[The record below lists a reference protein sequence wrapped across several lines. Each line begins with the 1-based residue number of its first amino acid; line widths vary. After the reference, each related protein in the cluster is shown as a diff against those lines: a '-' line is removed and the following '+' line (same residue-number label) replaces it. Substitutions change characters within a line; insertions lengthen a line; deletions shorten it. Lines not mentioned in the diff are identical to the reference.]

1 VTTFYFCEDCGTQF
15 INFEDVN
22 QKPVECEECQHTEF
36 MEFYSKSA
44 ADKKFALAIETLSL
58 IKDKSP
64 RCDCMDA
71 PGIATETLKKLEK
84 NT

>member
-44 ADKKFALAIETLSL
+44 ADKKFALAIEAFKYVKAHSREDTYYYQKAEY
-58 IKDKSP
+58 I
-64 RCDCMDA
+64 
-71 PGIATETLKKLEK
+71 LKKLEAAE
-84 NT
+84 